1 MADVS
6 IMRRIS
12 RDDARSSRRSGGS
25 GPVARVASRF
35 SASPSA
41 VLRLAGTSLCACAL
55 IALAPAAAGAFSL
68 DKWEAGSCN
77 VTSCTDAGSNSAFY
91 TQAAGH
97 PDFGITDFAFKAKKE
112 TGLLGTYEAPEGQ
125 VRDVRVDLPPGLS
138 VDPEATEQCSEAQ
151 INALA
156 CPEGSQVGEDEAT
169 GTATLNPSLPLLKTT
184 VTEKFPVYN
193 MQRLP
198 GQPARF
204 GVELKSATLALVGLQ
219 SHLYLEGGISWH
231 HEAET
236 SESSGVANG
245 DFHEYFKIGNFPEQ
259 PEVVESRLIFW
270 GIPQQHQ
277 VAPTSAPA
285 GFIVLSSTC
294 SSKPVTTLH
303 VDSKEAPGG
312 FLAAKNETPV
322 TTTGCGSL
330 AFNPSLSLS
339 PGANASQSDQPD
351 GPAVSLH
358 IPQTTF
364 SPGTPSSPDLA
375 SSEVTLPEGITL
387 NPSAAHGLEG
397 CSDAQIAIGT
407 NNPIGCPAG
416 SVIGSV
422 SIDAP
427 GIPNNTLNGTLYLG
441 APRAGQGPESG
452 QEYRLFLAADAPQYD
467 VGLRLEGQVHANK
480 ATGRLTAVFSGTP
493 QVPFEDFKLQFKQG
507 PRAPLANPLA
517 CGAATPTANLTP
529 YTGQPPKAA
538 STSGFNVTG
547 CAAALPFSLVQSIP
561 APNPA
566 KAGAYSPFTLGI
578 ARKDGQQY
586 PSQISTT
593 LPAGLLGAIPSVP
606 LCAEPLAAQGKCP
619 STSRIGTVTVAAGA
633 GSEPY
638 SFTGAAYLT
647 GPYGGAPYGLS
658 IVVPAVAG
666 PYNLGNV
673 ITRAA
678 IGVGLYSGR
687 VIATA
692 TIPTVVEGIPLRLKS
707 LTVAVDRH
715 NFIFNPTSCA
725 ALSVDSVLS
734 STFNASQS
742 LSSPFQVGSCSALA
756 FGPSLGALVGG
767 KTTKAGGAS
776 LQVQITQ
783 GVHQANIRQIV
794 LQLPKQLPSRLS
806 TLQKACLAKS
816 FETGPPPGTCAST
829 SKVGTV
835 SVTTPVLPGKLT
847 GPAYLVSHGG
857 AAFPD
862 LDLVLHGPN
871 GLEVV
876 LVGHTNISKAGIT
889 SSNFESLPD
898 VPISSVAVTLPTG
911 PQSVLTTLTSTTK
924 LCGSKL
930 FAATTIVAQ
939 SGAKIVKKTPITL
952 TECAL
957 RIIRHRVKGK
967 RAILTLEVPSAGRV
981 SVSGHDVRGASRRI
995 HKGSTFTISVRLSR
1009 AGLTAVRHH
1018 RRKGL
1023 RVTLHVSFLPSAGK
1037 RSTARTSV
1045 RFH

>member
-1 MADVS
+1 MRSIPKSDAGSRQGVS
-6 IMRRIS
+6 
-12 RDDARSSRRSGGS
+12 ARSA
-25 GPVARVASRF
+25 ARVLG
-35 SASPSA
+35 SPSA
-41 VLRLAGTSLCACAL
+41 QSLSALRTAVARLTCVIVSAGVL
-55 IALAPAAAGAFSL
+55 IAVLPAAARAFSVE
-68 DKWEAGSCN
+68 KWEAGTCN
-77 VTSCTDAGSNSAFY
+77 VTSCSDAGSHSDFY

-97 PDFGITDFAFKAKKE
+97 PGFGITDFAFAFQENALTKAK
-112 TGLLGTYEAPEGQ
+112 TPEGR

-138 VDPEATEQCSEAQ
+138 VNPEATEKCTDAQ
-151 INALA
+151 INTLS
-156 CPEGSQVGEDEAT
+156 CPAGSQVGYDEAT
-169 GTATLNPSLPLLKTT
+169 GTANFVAGLSSTK
-184 VTEKFPVYN
+184 VEEFPVFN
-193 MQRLP
+193 MERRA

-204 GVELKSATLALVGLQ
+204 GVELNSAPLIALGLQ
-219 SHLYLEGGISWH
+219 GHLFLEGSISWH

-236 SESSGVANG
+236 SENSGVASG
-245 DFHEYFKIGNFPEQ
+245 DFHELFKIENIPTQ
-259 PEVVESRLIFW
+259 PEVVESRLVFW
-270 GIPQQHQ
+270 GASHG
-277 VAPTSAPA
+277 VAFLTLP
-285 GFIVLSSTC
+285 STC
-294 SSKPVTTLH
+294 ASRPITTLH
-303 VDSKEAPGG
+303 VDSHETPGS
-312 FLAAKNETPV
+312 FLAYRNETPV
-322 TTTGCGSL
+322 AATGCDSL
-330 AFNPSLSLS
+330 PFNPSLSLS
-339 PGANASQSDQPD
+339 PGGNVSQSDQPD
-351 GPAVSLH
+351 GPAVDLH
-358 IPQTTF
+358 IPQTTLE
-364 SPGTPSSPDLA
+364 PAKPSSPDVA
-375 SSEVTLPEGITL
+375 STEVTLPEGMTL

-397 CSDAQIAIGT
+397 CSDGQIAIGT
-407 NNPIGCPAG
+407 NSPIGCPAG

-422 SIDAP
+422 TIDAP
-427 GIPNNTLNGTLYLG
+427 GIPNNTLNGALYL
-441 APRAGQGPESG
+441 ATPRPNQGPESG
-452 QEYRLFLAADAPQYD
+452 QEYRLFLAAAAPQYD

-480 ATGRLTAVFSGTP
+480 ATGRLTTVFSGTP
-493 QVPFEDFKLQFKQG
+493 QIPFEDFKLQFKQG

-517 CGAATPTANLTP
+517 CGVATPTANLTP

-538 STSGFNVTG
+538 ATIGFNVSG
-547 CAAALPFSLVQSIP
+547 CAAPLPFALVQNIP

-566 KAGAYSPFTLGI
+566 KAGAYSAFTLGI

-606 LCAEPLAAQGKCP
+606 LCAEPLAGQGKCP
-619 STSRIGTVTVAAGA
+619 ATSRIGSVTVLAGA

-638 SFTGAAYLT
+638 SFSGAAYLT

-658 IVVPAVAG
+658 IVVPAIAG

-678 IGVGLYSGR
+678 VGVGLYSGR

-742 LSSPFQVGSCSALA
+742 LSSPFQVGSCGALA
-756 FGPSLGALVGG
+756 FGPSLEALVGG
-767 KTTKAGGAS
+767 KTTKVGGAS
-776 LQVQITQ
+776 LQVNITQ
-783 GVHQANIRQIV
+783 GAHEANIRQIV
-794 LQLPKQLPSRLS
+794 MQLPKQLPSRLS

-816 FETGPPPGTCAST
+816 FETGPPPGTCAPT
-829 SKVGTV
+829 AKVGTV

-847 GPAYLVSHGG
+847 GPAFLVSHGG

-898 VPISSVAVTLPTG
+898 VPISSVEVHLPTG
-911 PQSVLTTLTSTTK
+911 PLSVLTTLTSTTK

-939 SGAKIVKKTPITL
+939 NGARIAKTTPITL
-952 TECAL
+952 TGCGL
-957 RIIRHRVKGK
+957 RIIRHRVRGK

-981 SVSGHDVRGASRRI
+981 SVSGHGIRGTSRRVR
-995 HKGSTFTISVRLSR
+995 KASTFTVSVRLSR
-1009 AGLTAVRHH
+1009 AGRAAVRHH

-1023 RVTLHVSFLPSAGK
+1023 RVTLHVRFVSSTGK